1 MWVYVNVSAYNRG
14 NTKQAEMTYLH
25 RVPPKEN
32 AVILD
37 SKGKVFKKKKKIRK
51 KREAIAIV
59 LKQN

>member
-14 NTKQAEMTYLH
+14 NTKQVEMTYLH

-37 SKGKVFKKKKKIRK
+37 SKGKVFKNKKKIRK

>member
-1 MWVYVNVSAYNRG
+1 
-14 NTKQAEMTYLH
+14 MTYLH

-51 KREAIAIV
+51 KRKAIATV